1 MDDIISTKR
10 AQAPKPKRAPRRKS
24 AKAAVVGAAASAA
37 AVSQANRNQPPVVFP
52 GRVGKGAPGSKI
64 IVSNLPI
71 DVTEAQV
78 KVRTA

>member
-1 MDDIISTKR
+1 M
-10 AQAPKPKRAPRRKS
+10 
-24 AKAAVVGAAASAA
+24 VGAAASAA

-78 KVRTA
+78 KVRPA